1 MPQYP
6 GRKAEII
13 DSENSLKLQHLM
25 AIASGNSIYILGTQ
39 KGTYT
44 VNDGTWNID
53 YTWTVDLVLANIPFN
68 IVNQTTGKI
77 YSTTGATVTST
88 QLQLASAEN
97 TGMTPPATGDILFIP
112 IISTERSYYTNDMT
126 KVLEQSPLKAQ
137 VIDEKLL
144 NAVTATGRSTFTEAL
159 SYKGLTF
166 CIVASSVTDGATFI
180 FEGSPDATVANTQG
194 LQAKN
199 SSTGAVGNSFNI
211 TADGTYYF
219 QIDDTITPK
228 YLDINLSVRIDGTYT
243 AYLAGRAL

>member
-44 VNDGTWNID
+44 INDGTWNID
-53 YTWTVDLVLANIPFN
+53 YTWTVDLTLANIPFN
-68 IVNQTTGKI
+68 IINQTTGQI

-97 TGMTPPATGDILFIP
+97 TGMTPPATGDILFIS
-112 IISTERSYYTNDMT
+112 IISTERSYNNTDMT
-126 KVLEQSPLKAQ
+126 KVLEQASLKAQ
-137 VIDEKLL
+137 VLDEKTLD
-144 NAVTATGRSTFTEAL
+144 AVTSTGRSTPIQVL

-180 FEGSPDATVANTQG
+180 FEGSPDSTVANTQG

-199 SSTGAVGNSFNI
+199 SSTGAIGNSFNI

-219 QIDDTITPK
+219 QIDDTISPNYIYT
-228 YLDINLSVRIDGTYT
+228 NLSARIDGTYT
-243 AYLAGRAL
+243 AYITGKVL

>member
-44 VNDGTWNID
+44 INDGTWNID

-68 IVNQTTGKI
+68 VVNQTTGQI

-97 TGMTPPATGDILFIP
+97 TGMTAPATGDILFIP

-126 KVLEQSPLKAQ
+126 KVLEQSPLQAQ
-137 VIDEKLL
+137 ALDEKLL
-144 NAVTATGRSTFTEAL
+144 NAVTATGASTDTGTL
-159 SYKGLTF
+159 SYKELVI
-166 CIVASSVTDGATFI
+166 CIVASSVTDGATFT
-180 FEGSPDATVANTQG
+180 FQGSPDNTNYGTVASIDITD
-194 LQAKN
+194 LV
-199 SSTGAVGNSFNI
+199 SSTQAI
-211 TADGTYYF
+211 IADGTYFFEIVNASSLKYF
-219 QIDDTITPK
+219 RA
-228 YLDINLSVRIDGTYT
+228 NLTTYVDGTYT
-243 AYLAGRAL
+243 VYLTSRA